1 MNSRRTTSL
10 YSVTLTAR
18 EHEEMRN
25 CITRLQRLGLRDNK
39 AVNLINRMSMT
50 LKKGARRADRSAGRR
65 KASEETLFGEEELL
79 EL

>member
-10 YSVTLTAR
+10 SSITLTAR
-18 EHEEMRN
+18 EHHEMRN
-25 CITRLQRLGLRDNK
+25 CITRLQRLGLKDNK

>member
-1 MNSRRTTSL
+1 MNSRQTTSL
-10 YSVTLTAR
+10 SSITLTAR

-25 CITRLQRLGLRDNK
+25 CITRLQRLGLKDNK

-50 LKKGARRADRSAGRR
+50 LKKGARRADKSVVR
-65 KASEETLFGEEELL
+65 KKAAEATLFREEELI

>member
-1 MNSRRTTSL
+1 MNSRPTTSL
-10 YSVTLTAR
+10 SSVTLTGR
-18 EHEEMRN
+18 EHQEMRN

-50 LKKGARRADRSAGRR
+50 LKKGARRADRSAGRK
-65 KASEETLFGEEELL
+65 KASEATLFGEEELL

>member
-1 MNSRRTTSL
+1 MNSRQTTSL
-10 YSVTLTAR
+10 SSITLTAR

-25 CITRLQRLGLRDNK
+25 CITRLQRLGLKDNK

-50 LKKGARRADRSAGRR
+50 LKKGARRADKSAGRK

>member
-1 MNSRRTTSL
+1 
-10 YSVTLTAR
+10 
-18 EHEEMRN
+18 MRN

-50 LKKGARRADRSAGRR
+50 LKKGARRADRNAGRK
-65 KASEETLFGEEELL
+65 KASEATLFGEEEIL

>member
-1 MNSRRTTSL
+1 MNSRPTTSL
-10 YSVTLTAR
+10 SSITLTAR

-25 CITRLQRLGLRDNK
+25 CITRLQRLGLKDNK

-50 LKKGARRADRSAGRR
+50 LKKGARRADKSAGRK

>member
-10 YSVTLTAR
+10 SSITLTAR
-18 EHEEMRN
+18 EHQEMRN
-25 CITRLQRLGLRDNK
+25 CITRLQRLGLKDNK

-50 LKKGARRADRSAGRR
+50 LKKGARRADKSAGRK
-65 KASEETLFGEEELL
+65 KASEATLLREEELI

>member
-1 MNSRRTTSL
+1 MTSRPTTSL
-10 YSVTLTAR
+10 SSITLTAR

-25 CITRLQRLGLRDNK
+25 CITRLQRLGLKDNK

-65 KASEETLFGEEELL
+65 KASEATLFGEEELL

>member
-10 YSVTLTAR
+10 SSITLTAR

-25 CITRLQRLGLRDNK
+25 CITRLQRLGLKDNK

-65 KASEETLFGEEELL
+65 KASEAALFGEEELL

>member
-1 MNSRRTTSL
+1 MISRPTTSL
-10 YSVTLTAR
+10 SSITLTAR

-25 CITRLQRLGLRDNK
+25 CITRLQRLGLKDNK

-50 LKKGARRADRSAGRR
+50 LKKGARRADKNAGRK
-65 KASEETLFGEEELL
+65 KAAEATLFREEELI

>member
-1 MNSRRTTSL
+1 MTSRPTTSVA
-10 YSVTLTAR
+10 SITLTAR

-25 CITRLQRLGLRDNK
+25 CITRLQRLGLKDNK

-50 LKKGARRADRSAGRR
+50 LKKGARRADKSAGRK
-65 KASEETLFGEEELL
+65 KAAEATLFREEELI